1 MKASANIASLA
12 AALAKA
18 QAVIEGAIKDKA
30 NPAFRSRYADLAAVW
45 DAIREP
51 LTKNGLSLVQM
62 PDTNDVNE
70 PVLVTRLL
78 HASGEWLEGTYP
90 LNPVKQ
96 DPQGYGSAITYARR
110 YAAMAVCGVAP
121 EDDDG
126 NAASGRP
133 DKAAPV
139 AQKAAPAAAISP
151 ELKLEADNLR
161 KIIDEATGEI
171 ALDLI
176 LKNSKGLLD
185 RLGSAS
191 PAAAKYLTDRAEKH
205 RAMLKKE
212 D

>member
-1 MKASANIASLA
+1 MRTSESIAALA

-51 LTKNGLSLVQM
+51 LTANGLSLVQM
-62 PDTNDVNE
+62 PDTGHLGE

-78 HASGEWLEGTYP
+78 HSSGEWLEGMYP

-126 NAASGRP
+126 NAASGRS

-139 AQKAAPAAAISP
+139 APKAAAPVAAIST
-151 ELKLEADNLR
+151 ELKFEADNLR

-176 LKNSKGLLD
+176 LKNSKELLAK
-185 RLGSAS
+185 LP

>member
-1 MKASANIASLA
+1 MKTSESIASLA

-18 QAVIEGAIKDKA
+18 QSVIEGAIKDKA

-51 LTKNGLSLVQM
+51 LTANGLSLIQM
-62 PDTNDVNE
+62 PDTGDLGE

-78 HASGEWLEGTYP
+78 HASGEWLEGTYA
-90 LNPVKQ
+90 LNPVKT

-126 NAASGRP
+126 NAASGRS

-139 AQKAAPAAAISP
+139 AQKAAPAATAIAP
-151 ELKLEADNLR
+151 DLKAEADNLK

-171 ALDLI
+171 ALGLI
-176 LKNSKGLLD
+176 MKNSKELLEK
-185 RLGSAS
+185 LP
-191 PAAAKYLTDRAEKH
+191 PAAAKYLRDRAEKH
-205 RAMLKKE
+205 LAMLQEK

>member
-1 MKASANIASLA
+1 MRTSESIASLA

-30 NPAFRSRYADLAAVW
+30 NPAFRSRYADLAAIW

-51 LTKNGLSLVQM
+51 LTANGLSLVQM
-62 PDTNDVNE
+62 PDMVEGD

-78 HASGEWLEGTYP
+78 HSSGEWLEGTYP

-126 NAASGRP
+126 NAASGRS

-139 AQKAAPAAAISP
+139 AQKAAPAAISP
-151 ELKLEADNLR
+151 DLKAEADNQ
-161 KIIDEATGEI
+161 KTIIDNASGEV
-171 ALDLI
+171 ALGLI
-176 LKNSKGLLD
+176 MKNSKELLEK
-185 RLGSAS
+185 LP
-191 PAAAKYLTDRAEKH
+191 PAAAKYLKDRAEKH
-205 RAMLKKE
+205 LAMLQEKE
-212 D
+212 

>member
-1 MKASANIASLA
+1 MRTSESIASLA

-30 NPAFRSRYADLAAVW
+30 NPAFRSRYADLAAIW

-51 LTKNGLSLVQM
+51 LTANGLSLVQM
-62 PDTNDVNE
+62 PDMLEGD

-126 NAASGRP
+126 NAASGRS

-139 AQKAAPAAAISP
+139 AQKAAAPAAISP
-151 ELKLEADNLR
+151 DLKAEADNL
-161 KIIDEATGEI
+161 KMIIDNASGEI

-176 LKNSKGLLD
+176 LKNSRELLEK
-185 RLGSAS
+185 LP
-191 PAAAKYLTDRAEKH
+191 PAASKYLRDRAEKH
-205 RAMLKKE
+205 RAMFKKE